1 MKKVVFPTGS
11 WKFVDSEDFV
21 KGQLDFDKLFLRIA
35 QRYHV
40 TTANTCC
47 PIDPTALPVKY
58 NKTLGKLQYFDNITK
73 VWITAPAT
81 AVGP

>member
-11 WKFVDSEDFV
+11 WKFVEADDFV

-35 QRYHV
+35 RRYHV

-47 PIDPTALPVKY
+47 PIDPTALPVRY
-58 NKTLGKLQYFDNITK
+58 NKTDETLEYFDDETK
-73 VWITAPAT
+73 VWT
-81 AVGP
+81 AVPVAP